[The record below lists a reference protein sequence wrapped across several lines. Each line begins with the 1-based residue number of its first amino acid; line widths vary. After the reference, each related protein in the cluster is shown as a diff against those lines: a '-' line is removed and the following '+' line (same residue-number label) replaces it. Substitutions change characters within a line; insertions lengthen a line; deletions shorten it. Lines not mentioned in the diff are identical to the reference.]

1 MTERGR
7 FIVFEGWEASG
18 KSTQAKLLAESLDA
32 LQTFEPGASR
42 IGKEIREVLLHTGH
56 DLTGRAEALLFAAD
70 RAQHV
75 AEIIE
80 PALSRGQ
87 DVVCDRYFYSSVA
100 YQGAGRA
107 LGVDRILE
115 LSSFATADL
124 IPDLVILL
132 TLPEDVADSRL
143 GSDRD
148 LIESGDQGFH
158 ERVRACFAQLA
169 AEDPVRWV
177 TLDASGEPA
186 EVFARVSRAVS
197 AKFDATTRQ

>member
-1 MTERGR
+1 VSQFGR

-32 LQTFEPGASR
+32 VLTFEPGASR

-75 AEIIE
+75 AEIIQ
-80 PALSRGQ
+80 PALLSGQ

-100 YQGAGRA
+100 YQGAGRE
-107 LGVDRILE
+107 LGVDKILE

-124 IPDLVILL
+124 VPDLVILL
-132 TLPEDVADSRL
+132 TLPEGVADSRL
-143 GSDRD
+143 GSERD

-158 ERVRACFAQLA
+158 ERVRACFAKLA
-169 AEDPVRWV
+169 LDDPVRWV
-177 TLDASGEPA
+177 TLDASGEPT
-186 EVFARVSRAVS
+186 EVFARVTAAVA
-197 AKFDATTRQ
+197 AKFDATSRQ